1 MSHSADDH
9 RSEEFDDLSA
19 DGTSTPS
26 NDWRDSRDEP
36 APDTAAGS
44 GSGGEPASSGG
55 QPYAA
60 DPYASDFYAADPHGA
75 GHGGQP
81 YTSQP
86 HTSQPYSPQPHG
98 GQPYGADPYGAQ
110 PYGVQPYGQVPG
122 VARKD
127 PAVML
132 VASLI
137 IPGLGTILNGET
149 GKGVGIL
156 AGYVVGA
163 LLSIILIGL
172 PIMFGFWAW
181 GMVDAYQ
188 GAKAYNARHGLP

>member
-81 YTSQP
+81 
-86 HTSQPYSPQPHG
+86 HTSQ
-98 GQPYGADPYGAQ
+98 PYGAQ